1 MNTIKSIG
9 KQRGVITI
17 FITMMM
23 LLLITVLVT
32 TAYSLSTM
40 NLRAIGNVQARE
52 QAIAAATFVIED
64 IVADGDAFTDL
75 PAASLNNGVD
85 IDNDLI
91 DDYIVDVA
99 IPVCIRATQASSP
112 SGQSVTLIHM
122 ASNSSWNTIWEIDA
136 TATDTVTGAQ
146 VRIVHGI
153 RVLLN
158 KARKNAVCA

>member
-1 MNTIKSIG
+1 MSTINSIG
-9 KQRGVITI
+9 KQQGVITI

-52 QAIAAATFVIED
+52 QAISAATLVIER
-64 IVADGDAFTDL
+64 IVAGGDAFTSS
-75 PAASLNNGVD
+75 PAASPNNLVD
-85 IDNDLI
+85 IND
-91 DDYIVDVA
+91 DTVADYIVDVA
-99 IPVCIRATQASSP
+99 VPQCIRATQASSP
-112 SGQSVTLIHM
+112 SGQSVSLIHM

-136 TATDTVTGAQ
+136 TATDAVTGAQ

-158 KARKNAVCA
+158 RAEKNAVCS